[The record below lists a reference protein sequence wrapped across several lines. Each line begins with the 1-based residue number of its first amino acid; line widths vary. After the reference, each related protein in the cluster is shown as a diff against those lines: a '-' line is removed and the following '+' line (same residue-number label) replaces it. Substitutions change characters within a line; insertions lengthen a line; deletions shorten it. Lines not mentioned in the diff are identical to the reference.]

1 MKTARKYVDVWLKL
15 AQLSFLMQLANRWSS
30 IGWLGGKVV
39 RLGFFM
45 LFLGAIFQKVPS
57 VAGYSIKEVAL
68 FFVTFNIVDIVAQF
82 FLRGIYMVGRD
93 VREGDMDFYL
103 IQPVNEL
110 FRISSNLVDFLDFL
124 TLIPIVVLAWWILPD
139 LLAPYSMSERIFR
152 LGVYALLCANG
163 VVIAFAVHV
172 IIASLTVR
180 TQQMENTIWL
190 YRDLVSL
197 GRFPIDIYNR
207 SIRMILTFGL
217 PLAVMI
223 SFPTKA
229 LLGILSWESFA
240 FALALAAASF
250 FLALKVWR
258 NSLKHYCSV
267 SS

>member
-1 MKTARKYVDVWLKL
+1 MKTLSKYADVWLRL
-15 AQLSFLMQLANRWSS
+15 AQMSFMMQLANRWSS
-30 IGWLGGKVV
+30 IGWLGGKVI

-45 LFLGAIFQKVPS
+45 LFLGAIFTKVPS
-57 VAGYSIKEVAL
+57 VAGYTIKEVAL
-68 FFVTFNIVDIVAQF
+68 FFVTFNIVDILAQF

-124 TLIPIVVLAWWILPD
+124 TLIPIIILAGWIVPDVLAPF
-139 LLAPYSMSERIFR
+139 SVNERIIR
-152 LGVYALLCANG
+152 LSAYALLCANG
-163 VVIAFAVHV
+163 IVIAFAVHV
-172 IIASLTVR
+172 IIASFTVR

-207 SIRMILTFGL
+207 SIRFVLTFAL

-229 LLGILSWESFA
+229 LLGILPLQGYVFSIG
-240 FALALAAASF
+240 LALASF
-250 FLALKVWR
+250 VFSLKVWK
-258 NSLKHYCSV
+258 NSLRHYCSV